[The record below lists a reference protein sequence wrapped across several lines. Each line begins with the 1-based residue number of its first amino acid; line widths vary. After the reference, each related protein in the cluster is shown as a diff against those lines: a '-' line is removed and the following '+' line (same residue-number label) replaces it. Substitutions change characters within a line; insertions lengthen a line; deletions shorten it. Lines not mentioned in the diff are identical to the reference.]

1 METVAL
7 DLAHRKGN
15 GKKLA
20 RQVRRTGRVPG
31 VVYGLKNE
39 ALSVLVDERTLSRI
53 LHSARH
59 GHVMLDLNIPGEA
72 EPVKAVFREVQR
84 DPVRLAYLHCDF
96 QRISLSEKLHVQV
109 PVRVTGLA
117 DGVKNYGGILD
128 FHLREIDIRCLP
140 AQIPNEIVVDV
151 TPLKIGGSIRVKD
164 IAIPGVEI
172 LLDAERAIITVVAPS
187 VLKEATPAD
196 EAAEGAA
203 AEPTE
208 PELIK
213 KKKGEE
219 EEESKPEKG
228 EKAEKG
234 DAKPKGEAKPKG
246 DAKPKGEAKGKGK
259 G

>member
-1 METVAL
+1 METVSL
-7 DLAHRKGN
+7 DLGPRAGT

-20 RQVRRTGRVPG
+20 KRIRREGRVPG

-39 ALSVLVDERTLSRI
+39 ALPVSVDERTLSRI

-59 GHVMLDLNIPGEA
+59 GHVMLDLNLPGGK
-72 EPVKAVFREVQR
+72 EPVKAIFREIQR

-96 QRISLSEKLHVQV
+96 QRISLEEKLHVQV
-109 PVRVTGLA
+109 PVRVEGIA

-128 FHLREIDIRCLP
+128 YHVREIDIRCLP
-140 AQIPNEIVVDV
+140 TEIPNEIVVDV

-164 IAIPGVEI
+164 ISLPGVEI
-172 LLDAERAIITVVAPS
+172 LLDAERAIVTIVAPS
-187 VLKEATPAD
+187 ILKEAVP
-196 EAAEGAA
+196 AAEGAEA
-203 AEPTE
+203 AAEEPTE

-228 EKAEKG
+228 EKAEKAE
-234 DAKPKGEAKPKG
+234 AKPKGEAKPK
-246 DAKPKGEAKGKGK
+246 K
-259 G
+259 